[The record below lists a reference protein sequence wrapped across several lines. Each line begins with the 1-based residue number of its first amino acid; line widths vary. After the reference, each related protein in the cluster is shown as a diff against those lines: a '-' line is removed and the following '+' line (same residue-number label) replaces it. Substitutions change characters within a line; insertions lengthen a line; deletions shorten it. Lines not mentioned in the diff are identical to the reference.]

1 MSLTTSLWLV
11 AHPVKIKEAVNLLHS
26 GVKEL
31 NKNIS
36 LCENECF
43 TNKDDVGISTSI
55 P

>member
-1 MSLTTSLWLV
+1 VSVTTSLWLV
-11 AHPVKIKEAVNLLHS
+11 AYPAKIKEAVNLLRS

-31 NKNIS
+31 SENIS

-55 P
+55 S